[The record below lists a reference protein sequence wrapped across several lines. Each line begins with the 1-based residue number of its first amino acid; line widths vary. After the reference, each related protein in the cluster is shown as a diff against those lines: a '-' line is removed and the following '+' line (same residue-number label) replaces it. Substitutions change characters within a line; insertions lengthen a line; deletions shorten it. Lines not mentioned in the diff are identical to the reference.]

1 MKANYSYKLH
11 TNRRYTERYMV
22 TYTRAELMEMTTF
35 QLRNICYKEK
45 LVKGLVNTLT
55 RDQLVQMILRYRGAE
70 EHLLIEEYA
79 EGGFARV
86 EAAMQ
91 SYLKTPLADNGNIKV
106 PAKMS
111 IYREMKIDAT
121 DKYIVE
127 TAGLVEESNVL
138 LVNEQQALCAI
149 LTLQKDKQQPNRYYF
164 VTDTAMNM
172 QNTKNKNYS
181 FIF

>member
-1 MKANYSYKLH
+1 
-11 TNRRYTERYMV
+11 
-22 TYTRAELMEMTTF
+22 
-35 QLRNICYKEK
+35 
-45 LVKGLVNTLT
+45 
-55 RDQLVQMILRYRGAE
+55 
-70 EHLLIEEYA
+70 
-79 EGGFARV
+79 
-86 EAAMQ
+86 
-91 SYLKTPLADNGNIKV
+91 LKTPLADNGNIKV

-181 FIF
+181 FIFLRKQDSDYLYKTYYQEVPQPPTNSH